1 MYEWLALDLTR
12 QRQERATRLAER
24 ARLERE
30 ARPSRRRLRSKGE

>member
-1 MYEWLALDLTR
+1 MYEWLALDLSR

-30 ARPSRRRLRSKGE
+30 ARPSRRPRSAEG